1 MEGVTIMKRLTV
13 LLLAIV
19 SLLIFGGCGDKKAE
33 MSPDMMALPH
43 NSDLKLTDKYQT
55 IIDKEG
61 DLSRDGESR
70 IYVKEGK
77 VTIPGIENAE
87 FELEYIMSEK
97 SDLLAISYGTE
108 NIGDLYQKVNAYVG
122 EKYANAKVTGRNRK
136 VNEWMVI
143 VGGDA
148 NSEKVYLSLDRGYD
162 SQYLKD

>member
-1 MEGVTIMKRLTV
+1 MKKLMV
-13 LLLAIV
+13 LLLVIA
-19 SLLIFGGCGDKKAE
+19 SLFAFGGCGGKEAE
-33 MSPDMMALPH
+33 MSLDMMALPH
-43 NSDLKLTDKYQT
+43 NSDLKLTDNYQT

-70 IYVKEGK
+70 VYVKEGK

-97 SDLLAISYGTE
+97 SDLLAISYATE
-108 NIGDLYQKVNAYVG
+108 NIGDLYEKVNTYVDK
-122 EKYANAKVTGRNRK
+122 KYASAKVTGRTRK